1 MTGKMWRHIGEL
13 IAKVNIHLLQLKTQS
28 ETLSFWK
35 NVIGKCIALTDPSVA
50 LSPHLRITA

>member
-28 ETLSFWK
+28 ETFSFLEKCDWK
-35 NVIGKCIALTDPSVA
+35 AHRFDRSVRRTV
-50 LSPHLRITA
+50 PTERITA

>member
-28 ETLSFWK
+28 ETFSFWK
-35 NVIGKCIALTDPSVA
+35 NVIGKRIAFDRSVRRTVA
-50 LSPHLRITA
+50 TLRITA